1 MTCSTPERIPLNCP
15 QCQLH
20 IGYYIR
26 VYSATYIML
35 GFDLTQ
41 RIESGQCLCGYRFV
55 DFGIPK
61 MSWEKLARRYY
72 ERMDNETKTD

>member
-26 VYSATYIML
+26 VYSAIYIML

-41 RIESGQCLCGYRFV
+41 RIESGQCLCGHVFNVGVPANWDKFR
-55 DFGIPK
+55 
-61 MSWEKLARRYY
+61 RRYY
-72 ERMDNETKTD
+72 ERVGDD